1 MKNTKLI
8 QDFKYKSKQ
17 ILFGLLGA
25 ILFSFIGIIIYYI
38 AFYFNKNFISLIF
51 SISIPIT
58 SYIGYMF
65 FSHKFN
71 GFSGF
76 GADVFSFF
84 DAFSLFLV
92 TFLIVYLVN
101 AFDVTN
107 MLYKEYH
114 NEFGYFELFA
124 KCFPRLVDLEWISAR
139 IVISE
144 IFVMLFT
151 LSNYFRDA
159 IFFIR
164 TQF

>member
-51 SISIPIT
+51 SIFIPIA

-65 FSHKFN
+65 FSNKIN
-71 GFSGF
+71 GFNRF
-76 GADVFSFF
+76 EADDFSFF
-84 DAFSLFLV
+84 DAFSLFIV
-92 TFLIVYLVN
+92 TFSIVYIIN
-101 AFDVTN
+101 TFDVTN

-151 LSNYFRDA
+151 LSNYFRGGF
-159 IFFIR
+159 FFIP
-164 TQF
+164 

>member
-71 GFSGF
+71 GFAGF
-76 GADVFSFF
+76 GADDFSFF
-84 DAFSLFLV
+84 DAFSLFIV

-101 AFDVTN
+101 TFDITN

-114 NEFGYFELFA
+114 NEFNYFQLFV

-139 IVISE
+139 IVVSE

>member
-71 GFSGF
+71 GFEGF
-76 GADVFSFF
+76 GADDFSFF
-84 DAFSLFLV
+84 DAFALFIV

-101 AFDVTN
+101 TFDVTN

>member
-1 MKNTKLI
+1 MNKLI
-8 QDFKYKSKQ
+8 QDFTYKSKQ

-38 AFYFNKNFISLIF
+38 AFHFNKNFISLIF
-51 SISIPIT
+51 SIFIPIT

-65 FSHKFN
+65 FSNKIN
-71 GFSGF
+71 KLGGFD
-76 GADVFSFF
+76 ADDFSFF
-84 DAFSLFLV
+84 DAFSLFIV
-92 TFLIVYLVN
+92 TFSLVYLVN

-107 MLYKEYH
+107 MLYKEYY
-114 NEFGYFELFA
+114 NEFGYFQLFA

-139 IVISE
+139 VVVSE

>member
-71 GFSGF
+71 EFEGF
-76 GADVFSFF
+76 GADDFSFF
-84 DAFSLFLV
+84 DAFSLFIV

-101 AFDVTN
+101 TFDITN
-107 MLYKEYH
+107 MLYK
-114 NEFGYFELFA
+114 
-124 KCFPRLVDLEWISAR
+124 
-139 IVISE
+139 
-144 IFVMLFT
+144 
-151 LSNYFRDA
+151 
-159 IFFIR
+159 
-164 TQF
+164 

>member
-1 MKNTKLI
+1 
-8 QDFKYKSKQ
+8 
-17 ILFGLLGA
+17 
-25 ILFSFIGIIIYYI
+25 
-38 AFYFNKNFISLIF
+38 
-51 SISIPIT
+51 
-58 SYIGYMF
+58 MF

-71 GFSGF
+71 GFEGF
-76 GADVFSFF
+76 GADDFSFF
-84 DAFSLFLV
+84 DAFSLFIV

-101 AFDVTN
+101 TFDVTN